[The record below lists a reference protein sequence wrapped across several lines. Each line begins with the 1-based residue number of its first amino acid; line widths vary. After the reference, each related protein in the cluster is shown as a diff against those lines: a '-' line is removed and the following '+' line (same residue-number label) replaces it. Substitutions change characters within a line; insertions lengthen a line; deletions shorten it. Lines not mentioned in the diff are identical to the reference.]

1 MKKYIGCLLLTLF
14 VALMGWTATT
24 QAKADSLNKY
34 WDSPQPIRC
43 TCYVEHGQTASGQW
57 TRPHTVA
64 GPREWLGCVGA
75 LYRMNEDGSMGEFL
89 GYYEFIDT
97 GAGIDT
103 DGDGRGDSIINGESI
118 DVWRPDIEMARE
130 WVDLNGDYVYLK
142 LVKGEG

>member
-1 MKKYIGCLLLTLF
+1 
-14 VALMGWTATT
+14 
-24 QAKADSLNKY
+24 
-34 WDSPQPIRC
+34 
-43 TCYVEHGQTASGQW
+43 
-57 TRPHTVA
+57 
-64 GPREWLGCVGA
+64 
-75 LYRMNEDGSMGEFL
+75 MGEFL